1 MNLLIALGLIVASLW
16 LLWKVFAR
24 LRRQRA
30 GAGWL
35 GLAGGVLVVGLAL
48 GWWTA
53 FHFEYHAS
61 ARMRVFSAPLPI
73 AFFVWEEDRWTDFV
87 TPEYYAYPALAANTL
102 SIAALVV
109 SPLLF
114 LKRKAAIQA

>member
-1 MNLLIALGLIVASLW
+1 MNLIIALGLIVASLW
-16 LLWKVFAR
+16 LLWKVFLR
-24 LRRQRA
+24 LRRQHA

-35 GLAGGVLVVGLAL
+35 VLAGVVLSLGLAL

-61 ARMRVFSAPLPI
+61 ARMRVFSAPLPV

-87 TPEYYAYPALAANTL
+87 TPEYYAYSALAANVL
-102 SIAALVV
+102 SIAAVV
-109 SPLLF
+109 LSPLLF
-114 LKRKAAIQA
+114 FRRKAANPV